1 MDIGAPELVIVLV
14 ILLVLFG
21 GRKIPEMARS
31 LGRAQHE
38 FRAGLEDGT
47 NAGDP
52 AAPAVSADPAS
63 PAVSADPALPAVP
76 GEPAVPQSDEPGA
89 NPH

>member
-1 MDIGAPELVIVLV
+1 MDLGAPELVIVLV

-21 GRKIPEMARS
+21 GKKIPEMARS

-47 NAGDP
+47 NGG
-52 AAPAVSADPAS
+52 DPAS
-63 PAVSADPALPAVP
+63 PAVSAEPASPAVS
-76 GEPAVPQSDEPGA
+76 GESTVPQSDEPGA
-89 NPH
+89 NPQ